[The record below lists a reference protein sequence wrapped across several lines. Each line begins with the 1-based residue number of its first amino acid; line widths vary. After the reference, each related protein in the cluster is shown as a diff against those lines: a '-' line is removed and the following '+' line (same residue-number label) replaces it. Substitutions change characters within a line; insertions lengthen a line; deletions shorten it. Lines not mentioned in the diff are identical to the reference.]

1 MRVEF
6 VATILFVALLLPSF
20 RVEAR
25 AQVSVR
31 DTAGGW
37 VGQRII
43 MVQGMGAV
51 HVTDTSDV
59 TRTMVGINLVMPV
72 RRVSG
77 RQVWI
82 VPTSGGDSGWVDI
95 GIVRLPNGA
104 IR

>member
-1 MRVEF
+1 MRVQF

-43 MVQGMGAV
+43 MLQGMGAV
-51 HVTDTSDV
+51 HGADTSDV
-59 TRTMVGINLVMPV
+59 TRTRGGINLVMPV
-72 RRVSG
+72 RRVRG
-77 RQVWI
+77 REAGI
-82 VPTSGGDSGWVDI
+82 VSPSGGDSGWV
-95 GIVRLPNGA
+95 GTGLVRL
-104 IR
+104 